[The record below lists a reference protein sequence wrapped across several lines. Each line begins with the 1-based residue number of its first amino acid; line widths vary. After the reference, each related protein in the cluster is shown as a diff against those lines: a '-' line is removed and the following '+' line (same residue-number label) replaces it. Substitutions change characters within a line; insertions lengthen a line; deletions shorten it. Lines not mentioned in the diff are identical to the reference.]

1 MNNNYNQNGWQN
13 NNSNN
18 YNQGNN
24 SYNQI
29 PNNNYNQG
37 VYNGYNMPRKQN
49 SKMNNQSNGF
59 GIASLVLGI
68 LSVLGIVILIGPIIL
83 APLSIIFGIVQL
95 IRKGPKGLAI
105 TGIIISILSIIMLI
119 ILGVVAVNYVES
131 GKSGNDLKHILEEA
145 TDDEKF
151 EELYTDYVYGDWQ
164 YPEGALLSLS
174 KDGKWRFYKDGND
187 KTDNYYE
194 GSKIVLKQGR
204 KALKEFGGNENFED
218 KFDQINVNKI
228 YYLELYID
236 KQIVNGKDK
245 VAAGD
250 YDKVKDQLVMKRLIV
265 LPKNS
270 LDEGAILQQSG
281 VSFDRYDITRK

>member
-13 NNSNN
+13 NSNN

-24 SYNQI
+24 GYNQI
-29 PNNNYNQG
+29 PNNNYYQG
-37 VYNGYNMPRKQN
+37 GYNGYNVPGKQN
-49 SKMNNQSNGF
+49 NQGNGF

-68 LSVLGIVILIGPIIL
+68 LSVLGIVILVGPIIL
-83 APLSIIFGIVQL
+83 APLSIIFGIIQL
-95 IRKGPKGLAI
+95 VKKGPKGLAI
-105 TGIIISILSIIMLI
+105 TGIIISIFSIII
-119 ILGVVAVNYVES
+119 TIAIGVAIVNYVES
-131 GKSGNDLKHILEEA
+131 GNSVNDFRNILEKA
-145 TDDEKF
+145 TDDEEFK
-151 EELYTDYVYGDWQ
+151 ELYTDYVYGDWQ

-174 KDGKWRFYKDGND
+174 KDGNWRFYKDGND

-204 KALKEFGGNENFED
+204 EGLKEFGGNENFED
-218 KFDQINVNKI
+218 KYDKINVNKI

-250 YDKVKDQLVMKRLIV
+250 YDNIKDQLVMKRLIV
-265 LPKNS
+265 LPKDS
-270 LDEGAILQQSG
+270 FDEGVILQESG
-281 VSFDRYDITRK
+281 GFVDRCDITRK